1 MKTKAVFS
9 ILAAIMLVFSASV
22 FGTGEEI
29 NWQVLSGGGT
39 DGSSTS
45 FMLRGT
51 VGQTATGSGGSDNFG
66 LRHGFWQEF
75 EGGGF
80 ICDCVPGEANETPPV
95 NILDIVY
102 LINFKYKSG
111 PSPVPYAL
119 CNGDPNTDCTVNILD
134 IVYLINFKYKTGP
147 APKSCEQWVADCG
160 LPLRK

>member
-1 MKTKAVFS
+1 VYHENKSSFFDTCSHHARLFGVRLRHRGGDQ
-9 ILAAIMLVFSASV
+9 LAGVIRRRHRRQLHQFHAQGNGRA
-22 FGTGEEI
+22 
-29 NWQVLSGGGT
+29 
-39 DGSSTS
+39 
-45 FMLRGT
+45 
-51 VGQTATGSGGSDNFG
+51 GSGGSDNFG